1 MEGQLTQLD
10 KEAARQQELLYNA
23 EFEIQQ
29 IERKIARGLGER
41 SDEEKNA
48 LKKGIEKH
56 ERLMEEAKEKRKVL
70 QQQTRKL
77 LMELAQIKLR
87 RNEYVEKVVKLKET
101 LGEKELEVR
110 DKMRMIDDDANE
122 LDDGNDD
129 EAPPHYVSDD
139 VSLCCM

>member
-48 LKKGIEKH
+48 LKKSIEKH
-56 ERLMEEAKEKRKVL
+56 ERMLEEAKEKRKVL

-77 LMELAQIKLR
+77 LMELAHIKLK
-87 RNEYVEKVVKLKET
+87 RNEYAEKLIKLKET
-101 LGEKELEVR
+101 LGEKELEV
-110 DKMRMIDDDANE
+110 MNHM
-122 LDDGNDD
+122 
-129 EAPPHYVSDD
+129 
-139 VSLCCM
+139 SLLLWHSLTVILCVLMT

>member
-1 MEGQLTQLD
+1 MLRNMEGQLSQLD

-48 LKKGIEKH
+48 LKKGIEKN

-77 LMELAQIKLR
+77 LMELAQIKLK
-87 RNEYVEKVVKLKET
+87 RNEYVEKVVKLKES

-110 DKMRMIDDDANE
+110 NRMI
-122 LDDGNDD
+122 
-129 EAPPHYVSDD
+129 
-139 VSLCCM
+139 MR

>member
-56 ERLMEEAKEKRKVL
+56 ERLMEEAKEKRKLL

-110 DKMRMIDDDANE
+110 DCSA
-122 LDDGNDD
+122 DG
-129 EAPPHYVSDD
+129 YSDD
-139 VSLCCM
+139 NAAADDVM